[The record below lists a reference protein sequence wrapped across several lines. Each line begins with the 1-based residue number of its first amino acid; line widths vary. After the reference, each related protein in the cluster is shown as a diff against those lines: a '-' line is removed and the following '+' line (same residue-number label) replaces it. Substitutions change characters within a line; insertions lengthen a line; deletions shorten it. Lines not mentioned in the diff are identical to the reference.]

1 MKKHIPWNLIRSY
14 LKKEMTEN
22 EETLFQEWISVPENK
37 ILLQHIEKLWMA
49 VVASSSAYQPDT
61 SYYWEKMKE
70 RIDAEV
76 KAPFVFNYKR
86 MILYAASFVG
96 IVWGAVYSWEVLSYQ
111 EPVAAIEMVQ
121 RPDSLS
127 NTIQLVLSEQKS
139 VSVNGEDAN
148 VVYDKSGNIKVNSE
162 SLNVAGEPEEQMQS
176 KGNQDIKKEPE
187 FNQLV
192 VPMGKRSSLVL
203 ADGTKVWVN
212 SGSRVVYPVTFE
224 KEKREIYVDGEVFL
238 DVTENKT
245 CPFIVRTNRMNIK
258 VLGTTF
264 NVNAYENDAEQ
275 SVVLVSGKVN
285 VQEKVKK
292 VERDLIPN
300 EMFTTPQTGSTS
312 IRTVDITN
320 YISWKDGLY
329 QFDSE
334 TLSVI
339 IKRLSRYYGVEIVLE
354 NPRLSTR
361 CTGKL
366 YLKDDFETI
375 MEKLSE
381 MFSIRYEFAEENKC
395 IIK

>member
-1 MKKHIPWNLIRSY
+1 MKKQIPWNLIRSY
-14 LKKEMTEN
+14 LKKEMTVED
-22 EETLFQEWISVPENK
+22 EALFREWISVPENK
-37 ILLQHIEKLWMA
+37 LLFQHIEKLWMA
-49 VVASSSAYQPDT
+49 VVASSSGYQPDI

-70 RIDAEV
+70 RIDAEA

-86 MILYAASFVG
+86 IILYAASFIG
-96 IVWGAVYSWEVLSYQ
+96 IIWGAVYAWEILSYQ

-121 RPDSLS
+121 RPDSLP

-139 VSVNGEDAN
+139 ISVHGEDAN
-148 VVYDKSGNIKVNSE
+148 VVYDKGGNIKVNSE
-162 SLNVAGEPEEQMQS
+162 RLNVADEPEKQQKS
-176 KGNQDIKKEPE
+176 DNSDLKKKPE

-192 VPMGKRSSLVL
+192 VPVGKRSSLIL

-212 SGSRVVYPVTFE
+212 SGSRVVYPITFE

-238 DVTENKT
+238 DVTENKES
-245 CPFIVRTNRMNIK
+245 PFIVRTNKMNIK

-285 VQEKVKK
+285 VREKIKK
-292 VERDLIPN
+292 VDRDLVPN
-300 EMFTTPQTGSTS
+300 EMFITPDAGNTS
-312 IRTVDITN
+312 VRTVDITN
-320 YISWKDGLY
+320 YVSWKDGLY

-354 NPRLSTR
+354 NPQLTTR

-366 YLKDDFETI
+366 YLKDDFKTI

-381 MFSIRYEFAEENKC
+381 MFTIRYEFVEENKC